1 MSTPS
6 GEEDGCRTAEEI
18 DRSPPIGVFLSAES
32 FFQCARK
39 LHEAYESEELPL
51 RFTAPIYY
59 LYCHAL
65 ELVLKSFLRAKGL
78 SGNELRSKKFG
89 HQLEKL
95 WQECLSQGLKPA
107 MTRSDIISDAIQILD
122 PFATAYEFRY
132 IEVGFRCLPTLD
144 TVQSVAHDLFAII
157 RPCVETVGG
166 LTPDRG

>member
-39 LHEAYESEELPL
+39 LHEAYESEELLL

-78 SGNELRSKKFG
+78 SGNELRSKKFASTG
-89 HQLEKL
+89 KTMA
-95 WQECLSQGLKPA
+95 GV
-107 MTRSDIISDAIQILD
+107 
-122 PFATAYEFRY
+122 PFA
-132 IEVGFRCLPTLD
+132 GFKAR
-144 TVQSVAHDLFAII
+144 HD
-157 RPCVETVGG
+157 
-166 LTPDRG
+166 